1 VLGPCGEPTYK
12 NIFVKSNM
20 SGEYT
25 VVNEYLVE
33 DLKQLGLWDKEMLDL
48 IKFHNGSIQ
57 KIDSIP
63 LRLRQKYKE
72 AFEIDQKRS
81 IDLTAL
87 RAKWIDQSQSHNIFF
102 SSNNG
107 RVLSDIYQHAWNK
120 GLKTT
125 YYLRTLG
132 ASGVEKSTLDTKY
145 GLTQKR
151 EEAQTEVVEQPK
163 PQPKLCKINDPTCE
177 SCQ

>member
-1 VLGPCGEPTYK
+1 VGVLGPCGESIYK
-12 NIFVKSNM
+12 NIFAKANM

-25 VVNEYLVE
+25 ILNEYLVN
-33 DLKQLGLWDKEMLDL
+33 DLKKLGLWDKDMLDQ

-57 KIDSIP
+57 KIEKIP
-63 LRLRQKYKE
+63 LRLRAKYKE

-87 RAKWIDQSQSHNIFF
+87 RSKWIDQSQSHNIF
-102 SSNNG
+102 SDSKNG
-107 RVLSDIYQHAWNK
+107 KFLMDLYMYAWRK

-125 YYLRTLG
+125 YYLRGLG
-132 ASGVEKSTLDTKY
+132 ATGVEKSTLDAKF

-151 EEAQTEVVEQPK
+151 DEVQNEVQEV
-163 PQPKLCKINDPTCE
+163 KLCKINDPTCE
-177 SCQ
+177 ACQ